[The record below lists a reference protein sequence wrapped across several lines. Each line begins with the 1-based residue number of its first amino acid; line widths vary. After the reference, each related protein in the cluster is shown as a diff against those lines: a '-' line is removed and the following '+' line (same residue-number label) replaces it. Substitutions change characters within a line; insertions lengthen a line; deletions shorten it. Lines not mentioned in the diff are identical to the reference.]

1 MINWELKEK
10 YDTQDVKFTELRAKH
25 EASVKEAE
33 EKLAVAVAHKQEI
46 LRREFEESADLSAE
60 RAKSVTAVEKAE
72 KALQEAK
79 ELSDAARTYIYEK
92 SKEGRIKA
100 IDLALDWNGNVVK
113 EIREKELAPI
123 VDRLTAA
130 KSELYNALLDFYEL
144 TDKYEP
150 LRKDVAELEDRESD
164 AERRTKQH
172 VVPIEQEYNLPF
184 VSDLDVR
191 NIKRERK
198 LPEGFIRKPIQSK

>member
-1 MINWELKEK
+1 M
-10 YDTQDVKFTELRAKH
+10 
-25 EASVKEAE
+25 
-33 EKLAVAVAHKQEI
+33 
-46 LRREFEESADLSAE
+46 
-60 RAKSVTAVEKAE
+60 
-72 KALQEAK
+72 
-79 ELSDAARTYIYEK
+79 
-92 SKEGRIKA
+92 
-100 IDLALDWNGNVVK
+100 
-113 EIREKELAPI
+113 
-123 VDRLTAA
+123 TAA

-184 VSDLDVR
+184 VSDRDIR

-198 LPEGFIRKPIQSK
+198 LPEGFERRPIQSK